1 MNELRPR
8 LPTTVPQVEP
18 APVVSPGPP
27 SPSRIFFALGSLER
41 YEMMRLLADGQPRPV
56 REIASAVRRKFNGVS
71 KHLAILR
78 SAGLLESCTPEG
90 ADARTSWYQLPAAF
104 RATPGVLDFGCC
116 TVRL

>member
-1 MNELRPR
+1 
-8 LPTTVPQVEP
+8 
-18 APVVSPGPP
+18 VVSPGPP
-27 SPSRIFFALGSLER
+27 SPSRIFFALGSQER
-41 YEMMRLLADGQPRPV
+41 YEMMQLLADGQPRPV

-116 TVRL
+116 LVRL